1 MSVANEAKQGKG
13 RENTHRI
20 IWVRGEYANQSKD
33 KEDPVLSFVET
44 LPSSDGSLTTPPTLL
59 AANDHSSR
67 PTTTAGIT
75 SSLAILPLPSIA
87 LIQNLLLLLLLLLLR
102 CRLSGSLLGLLP
114 CRVLLYGRTRTY
126 IQTPIDDLWDRLD
139 LRSQLLFNPIKIEPV
154 FVRDEVDRQSQVTKA
169 SRTTDT
175 MKVGL

>member
-1 MSVANEAKQGKG
+1 M
-13 RENTHRI
+13 RI
-20 IWVRGEYANQSKD
+20 KVRTKKTPCYRLLRHYQVQMA
-33 KEDPVLSFVET
+33 LSPHLQRYF
-44 LPSSDGSLTTPPTLL
+44 
-59 AANDHSSR
+59 NHSSR
-67 PTTTAGIT
+67 PTTAAGIT

-87 LIQNLLLLLLLLLLR
+87 LIQNLLLLLLLLR

-126 IQTPIDDLWDRLD
+126 IQTPIDDLRNRLD

-154 FVRDEVDRQSQVTKA
+154 FVRDEVDRQSQVTEA